1 MRDYFRIRL
10 LRIVMPGRLLFSAA
24 LFLVLGLVIN
34 GQEPP
39 PRPIA
44 VTVTAQ
50 GLGFGTFTQGAAGG
64 TVTVTAAG
72 ARSSSGDVILLSLAP
87 LHSSAMFEIVGNP
100 GTLVSILNGP
110 DVFLPG
116 SNGGSL
122 QLSIGASEPVSPF
135 VITTTPPVATLL
147 YIGGTLTVGN
157 PASNPPGNFSGTFDI
172 TFIQE

>member
-1 MRDYFRIRL
+1 MI
-10 LRIVMPGRLLFSAA
+10 PFSRYLATA
-24 LFLVLGLVIN
+24 ILILVFGLMVH

-50 GLGFGTFTQGAAGG
+50 GLSFGTFTQGAAGG
-64 TVTVTAAG
+64 TVTVTATG
-72 ARSSSGDVILLSLAP
+72 TRSSTGDVILLSLTP
-87 LHSSAMFEIVGNP
+87 LHSSAMFEVVGNP
-100 GTLVSILNGP
+100 GTLVSLLNGP

-122 QLSIGASEPVSPF
+122 QLTIGASEPLSPF
-135 VITTTPPVATLL
+135 VITTTPPIATLL

-157 PASNPPGNFSGTFDI
+157 PASNPPGSFSGTFDI